1 MTETTRRSVMLGA
14 GGIGVA
20 ALLTACGSEGGGAGG
35 GEPVAEAPAS
45 TPSGSPVA
53 GKKEALAQTA
63 DIPVGG
69 GTVFKD
75 KKIVVTQPKAGEF
88 KAFTSV
94 CTHQGC
100 DVGSVSD
107 GVIVCPCH
115 GSKFAIADGSVTDG
129 PASRPLEK
137 KEIKVEGGSIVLG

>member
-1 MTETTRRSVMLGA
+1 
-14 GGIGVA
+14 
-20 ALLTACGSEGGGAGG
+20 
-35 GEPVAEAPAS
+35 AEAPAAK
-45 TPSGSPVA
+45 PSGAPAV
-53 GKKEALAQTA
+53 KKAEALAKTA

-75 KKIVVTQPKAGEF
+75 AKIVVTQPKAGEF

-100 DVGSVSD
+100 DVGSVAD
-107 GVIVCPCH
+107 GAIVCPCH
-115 GSKFAIADGSVTDG
+115 GSKFAIADGSVTAG

-137 KEIKVEGGSIVLG
+137 KEIKVDGDSIVLS